1 MKLPQSHRR
10 PYRLGVCLSG
20 GGARGFAHIG
30 AMRALRELGL
40 VPDIIAGVSAGSV
53 VAAFYAA
60 GLLNDYSNDPLL
72 RLFTTHK
79 FRDFVEVHVPRE
91 SFLSL
96 DRFRRL
102 IGETIPYD
110 NIEELPIKTVICA
123 TDIDAGTKKAF
134 TSGVIADCVAASC
147 SMPIVFDPVTIDGHR
162 YVDGG
167 VLHNLP
173 SWAIRHLCDKLI
185 GINCS
190 PMYQA
195 PPAKNIIDIARRS
208 YALMSKNN
216 VIPDMEMCDV
226 VVNLTET
233 ADHQVFD
240 LHELELVVESGYLT
254 TLKTLESTSQ
264 SLRPT
269 R

>member
-1 MKLPQSHRR
+1 MKLPQTHRR

-40 VPDIIAGVSAGSV
+40 EPDVIAGVSAGSV
-53 VAAFYAA
+53 VATFYAA

-72 RLFTTHK
+72 KLFTSHK
-79 FRDFVEVHVPRE
+79 LRDFVQVHLPRE

-96 DRFRRL
+96 ERFRQIL
-102 IGETIPYD
+102 KEMIPYENLED
-110 NIEELPIKTVICA
+110 LPLKTIIGA
-123 TDIDAGTKKAF
+123 TDIDSGTKAAF
-134 TSGVIADCVAASC
+134 SSGPIAERVVASC
-147 SMPIVFDPVTIDGHR
+147 SMPIVFEPVTIDGHR

-173 SWAIRHLCDKLI
+173 AWTIRHLCDKLI

-195 PPAKNIIDIARRS
+195 PPPTNIIDIARRS
-208 YALMSKNN
+208 YALMSKHN
-216 VIPDMEMCDV
+216 VIPDLELCDA

-240 LHELELVVESGYLT
+240 LRSLELLVESGYLT
-254 TLKTLESTSQ
+254 TLKALENF
-264 SLRPT
+264 
-269 R
+269 